1 MSLNQRKADPF
12 FSFSFLF
19 THGLSNGKV
28 DTVMAME
35 NMKRAEMKEQII
47 QYIYIV
53 IGATIVGLSY
63 NMFLL
68 PAKLA
73 AGGISGVS
81 TLLYELYAFKPAMTQ
96 FAINIPIFLIGWI
109 TMGRDFSWK
118 TLLGT
123 FWVPFSIYLSEN
135 IPVTVTDPLLSAIY
149 GGILLGV
156 GLGVVYKGNGS
167 TGGTAAI
174 AQIMKRFT
182 NLSSGYAQLIVDGV
196 VVITSIF
203 VFSLELT
210 LFALLTIYI
219 SSKAIDFVQLRTSQ
233 TKLILIISEEAEKIQ
248 GIIRDELDRGLTKI
262 RTIGGYSNEEKTMIL
277 CVTEQHEAVDLK
289 KILQKETPNAF
300 VIFINA
306 SEILG
311 RGFSIDKYYGQKL

>member
-1 MSLNQRKADPF
+1 
-12 FSFSFLF
+12 
-19 THGLSNGKV
+19 
-28 DTVMAME
+28 
-35 NMKRAEMKEQII
+35 
-47 QYIYIV
+47 
-53 IGATIVGLSY
+53 
-63 NMFLL
+63 MFLL

-73 AGGISGVS
+73 AGGISGIS
-81 TLLYELYAFKPAMTQ
+81 TLLFELYHVSPALVQ

-109 TMGRDFSWK
+109 TMGKDFSWK

-123 FWVPFSIYLSEN
+123 FWVPFIIYLTED
-135 IPVTVTDPLLSAIY
+135 IPLTVTNPLLSAIY

-156 GLGVVYKGNGS
+156 GLGIVYKGNGS

-182 NLSSGYAQLIVDGV
+182 NISSGYAQFIVDGL

-210 LFALLTIYI
+210 LFALMTIFI
-219 SSKAIDFVQLRTSQ
+219 CSKAIDFVQLRTSA
-233 TKLILIISEEAEKIQ
+233 TKLIVIITKEEEKIQ
-248 GIIRDELDRGLTKI
+248 QIIRDEIDRGLTKV
-262 RTIGGYSNEEKTMIL
+262 RSVGGYYNQDQTMLL
-277 CVTEQHEAVDLK
+277 CVTEQHEAVTLK
-289 KILQKETPNAF
+289 KILQKETPEAF

-311 RGFSIDKYYGQKL
+311 RGFSIDKYYGQKLYNWYSNKRYQFFYYLR